1 MNPTM
6 SRNLQSVAALALL
19 SLACTQQASAHWLD
33 GHNYASIEL
42 GSNRASQQ
50 NLYQQGFN
58 FVNIG
63 FDNGFKFA
71 SARGIAAGRS
81 LDIGLRIELSYSQ
94 RSNDIQSFGNR
105 LYDGG
110 GVLTGE
116 GKEQLKSGLVN
127 LWYDFDLKPLGLPIK
142 PYIGAGLGRGSL
154 EVKGLAAGGVSFGDA
169 SANVDVHQWGFGV
182 SWDVSEAMTLDLGH
196 RRLRTSTGG
205 FGSIPNIPPGNV
217 EARYRAFTTQLGL
230 RLKF

>member
-1 MNPTM
+1 M
-6 SRNLQSVAALALL
+6 SRKFQTLAALSLL
-19 SLACTQQASAHWLD
+19 SLACTQHANAHWLD
-33 GHNYASIEL
+33 GHNYAAIEL

-63 FDNGFKFA
+63 FDNDFKFA
-71 SARGIAAGRS
+71 SARAISVGRA
-81 LDIGLRIELSYSQ
+81 LDIGPRIELSYSQ

-110 GVLTGE
+110 GVLAGD
-116 GKEQLKSGLVN
+116 GKEQLKSWVVN
-127 LWYDFDLKPLGLPIK
+127 LWYDFDLKPFGLPFK

-154 EVKGLAAGGVSFGDA
+154 DVKGLAAGGVSFGDA
-169 SANVDVHQWGFGV
+169 SADVDVRQWGFGV

-196 RRLRTSTGG
+196 RRVRTSTGG
-205 FGSIPNIPPGNV
+205 FGNIPNIPPGNV